1 MSLTDEQ
8 IKKTIPAIIRQ
19 RRESFSKEE
28 FEKQMLVDYIRY
40 FVNLKRGNAAL
51 LVKETKF
58 PSGNLSRL
66 LSGEGAQPSF
76 DRILLIAETVQML
89 LKKQL

>member
-8 IKKTIPAIIRQ
+8 LKKTIPEIIRR
-19 RRESFSKEE
+19 RRESVSKEE
-28 FEKQMLVDYIRY
+28 IEKQMLVEYIRY

-66 LSGEGAQPSF
+66 ISGEGAQPSF
-76 DRILLIAETVQML
+76 DRILFISETVQKL
-89 LKKQL
+89 LKKQI